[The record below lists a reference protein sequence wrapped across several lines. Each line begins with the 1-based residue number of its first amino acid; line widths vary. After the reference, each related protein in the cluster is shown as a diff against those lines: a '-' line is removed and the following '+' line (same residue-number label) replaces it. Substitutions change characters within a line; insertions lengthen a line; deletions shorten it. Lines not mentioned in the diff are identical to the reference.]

1 MEISNI
7 AQGQMVLH
15 FNPLTM
21 DKPRVWVKVEENGN
35 TEPSLFIDNQALVRH
50 CVHGDTPAPSERWL
64 MGDKFYG
71 EMVRK
76 GEFVPITDLKEA
88 EGIAL
93 EMGWPKYEVDIW

>member
-21 DKPRVWVKVEENGN
+21 DKPSVWVKVEENGN

-88 EGIAL
+88 ESIC
-93 EMGWPKYEVDIW
+93 EDKGWEKYEVELF